1 MENRG
6 WGTFNN
12 EQFPATVLKEGG
24 VGLLVLNAI
33 HVVIRTGLND
43 ANTRFESRNGRK
55 GNGGKIASCRA
66 MVTNHEQPTPNL
78 APRLTFSVCGEA
90 IRLMFFSS
98 SLQEKPHRKQ
108 LWKIKLEMVKF
119 KLKIKFKTKIYQV
132 CEKIINLRDKKR
144 KDKYLSI
151 TGRRKSI
158 GTKKSSHFFSK
169 PRQVSSELVQVAWI
183 FPRNFVSTG
192 LVRPWRMPIEGV
204 VKN

>member
-12 EQFPATVLKEGG
+12 EQFPATVLKKGEG

-43 ANTRFESRNGRK
+43 ANTRFESRNGRE

-132 CEKIINLRDKKR
+132 CEKITIIIYAIKRGRINIYQSRGEEKVLERKKVR
-144 KDKYLSI
+144 IFFRSHVRYRANLS
-151 TGRRKSI
+151 K
-158 GTKKSSHFFSK
+158 
-169 PRQVSSELVQVAWI
+169 
-183 FPRNFVSTG
+183 
-192 LVRPWRMPIEGV
+192 
-204 VKN
+204 